1 MTLQEFTRDV
11 VPIAAVLVAVV
22 GVLLV
27 WRQLRTANI
36 ALEHTSRW
44 HRIHATYNFFDLE
57 RSINLEIRAKENAR
71 AEGIPFEDDDI
82 SDESIKKII
91 GDYNLETP
99 FNRFLN
105 DIEVYACAY
114 FAGAI
119 DQEISYHMHGSRIVA
134 KYRMYQDYIEF
145 YRKYKAQPDVL
156 IEFEKLALLWEARL
170 LEERKGLRVSEV
182 FLGKAARPSYGMRS
196 DSTN

>member
-1 MTLQEFTRDV
+1 MGLQEFTRDV

-36 ALEHTSRW
+36 SLEQTSRW

-57 RSINLEIRAKENAR
+57 RSIELEIRAKEKAR
-71 AEGIPFEDDDI
+71 AQGVSVEDEAI
-82 SDESIKKII
+82 SDESIREIV
-91 GDYNLETP
+91 GNYNLETP

-119 DQEISYHMHGSRIVA
+119 DQEISYHMHGSRVVA

-145 YRKYKAQPDVL
+145 YRNFKGQPDVL

-170 LEERKGLRVSEV
+170 VDERKSLRVSEV
-182 FLGKAARPSYGMRS
+182 FLGKAGRPNYGMRS
-196 DSTN
+196 EYTD